1 MAVRFPASVTIDGRY
16 ARLVPLSQLHVPA
29 LFAAA
34 RADEGMWRWLST
46 TPPGSPGEMASLVEQ
61 RLAQAAAGESV
72 VFAVVPHTTER
83 PSGWAAYID
92 VSVVDERVD
101 IGWSWLDPALW
112 GSPVHLETH
121 FMLVYYAFEDLGF
134 GRVQWR
140 LDDLDV
146 ATQDAVSRIGGI
158 REGVLR
164 RHFRRIDGSWRD
176 TVYYS
181 LVAAEWPAVRERW
194 MAGWILE

>member
-16 ARLVPLSQLHVPA
+16 ARLVPLSRSHVPD
-29 LFAAA
+29 LYQAA
-34 RADEGMWRWLST
+34 RGDEEVWRWLST
-46 TPPGSPGEMASLVEQ
+46 TPPRSTAEMGAVVDQ
-61 RLAQAAAGESV
+61 RLAQAAAGEAVAFSV
-72 VFAVVPHTTER
+72 VPRATDR
-83 PSGWAAYID
+83 PSGWAAYVRIAAA
-92 VSVVDERVD
+92 DERVD

-112 GSPVHLETH
+112 GTPVHLETH

-140 LDDLDV
+140 LDHLDRP
-146 ATQDAVSRIGGI
+146 TQDAVSRIGGI

-164 RHFRRIDGSWRD
+164 RHCRRVDGTWRD

-181 LVAAEWPAVRERW
+181 LVAAEWPAVKERW
-194 MAGWILE
+194 MSGWILE

>member
-16 ARLVPLSQLHVPA
+16 ARLVPLSRSHVPD
-29 LFAAA
+29 LYQAA
-34 RADEGMWRWLST
+34 RGDEEVWRWLST
-46 TPPGSPGEMASLVEQ
+46 TPPRSNAEMGAVVDQ
-61 RLAQAAAGESV
+61 RLAQAAAGEAVAFSV
-72 VFAVVPHTTER
+72 VPRSTDR
-83 PSGWAAYID
+83 PSGWAAYVGIAPA
-92 VSVVDERVD
+92 DERVD

-112 GSPVHLETH
+112 DTPVHLETH

-140 LDDLDV
+140 LDGLDRP
-146 ATQDAVSRIGGI
+146 TQDAVTRIGGI

-164 RHFRRIDGSWRD
+164 RHCRRVDGTWRD

-181 LVAAEWPAVRERW
+181 LVAAEWPAVKERW
-194 MAGWILE
+194 MSGWILE